1 MKMLLMYIVSVFMA
15 YFIAIG
21 IRDVYGGDIMNWEDK
36 VHKYVIYILLSSIF
50 IWPISF
56 LILLIWIVVMTALRF
71 VISIY
76 EMIEDIFNL

>member
-1 MKMLLMYIVSVFMA
+1 MKMLLMYIISVFMA

-21 IRDVYGGDIMNWEDK
+21 IRDVYGNEIIKWEDK
-36 VHKYVIYILLSSIF
+36 VHKYVIYILLSSIL

>member
-1 MKMLLMYIVSVFMA
+1 MKMLLMYIISVFMA

-21 IRDVYGGDIMNWEDK
+21 IRGVYGNEIMKWEDK

-56 LILLIWIVVMTALRF
+56 LILLIWIVVMIALRF

>member
-1 MKMLLMYIVSVFMA
+1 MKMLLMYIISVLVA
-15 YFIAIG
+15 YFVAIG
-21 IRDVYGGDIMNWEDK
+21 IREAYGGDIMNWEDK
-36 VHKYVIYILLSSIF
+36 VCKYVIYILLSSIF

-56 LILLIWIVVMTALRF
+56 LILLIWIIVMIAIRF

>member
-1 MKMLLMYIVSVFMA
+1 MKMLLMYIVSVLMA
-15 YFIAIG
+15 YFVAIG
-21 IRDVYGGDIMNWEDK
+21 IREVCGNEIMKWEDR
-36 VHKYVIYILLSSIF
+36 VHKYVIYILLSSIL

>member
-1 MKMLLMYIVSVFMA
+1 MLLIYIVSVLMA

-21 IRDVYGGDIMNWEDK
+21 MWDVYGNEIMKWENK
-36 VHKYVIYILLSSIF
+36 LHKYIIYILLSSIF

-56 LILLIWIVVMTALRF
+56 LILLIWIVVMEALRF

>member
-1 MKMLLMYIVSVFMA
+1 MLLMYIVSVLMA
-15 YFIAIG
+15 YFVAIG
-21 IRDVYGGDIMNWEDK
+21 VRDVYGNEIMKWEDK
-36 VHKYVIYILLSSIF
+36 VYKYVIYILLSSIF

-56 LILLIWIVVMTALRF
+56 LILLIWIVVMVALQF

>member
-1 MKMLLMYIVSVFMA
+1 MKMLLMYIVSVLMA

-36 VHKYVIYILLSSIF
+36 VYKYVIYILLSSIF

-56 LILLIWIVVMTALRF
+56 LILLIWIVVMIALRF
-71 VISIY
+71 VISNQSY
-76 EMIEDIFNL
+76 L